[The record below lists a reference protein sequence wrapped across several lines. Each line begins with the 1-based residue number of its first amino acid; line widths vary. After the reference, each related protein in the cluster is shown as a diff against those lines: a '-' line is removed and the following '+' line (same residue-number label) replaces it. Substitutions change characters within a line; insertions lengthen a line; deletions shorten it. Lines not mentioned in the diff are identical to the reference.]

1 MERANKIK
9 LGAFVLLSGVL
20 LIVALTLD
28 VFSRRRQQKRLG
40 V

>member
-1 MERANKIK
+1 MN
-9 LGAFVLLSGVL
+9 GAVLAAL

-28 VFSRRRQQKRLG
+28 VFSRRRQRKRLG